1 MMNWWEILGISYD
14 SDLKTI
20 KKAYAKLLKIY
31 NPEEDPEGYQRLREA
46 YDQAIK
52 DVKNNNKQQNLN
64 INLVE
69 NIREEWDV
77 NEKVIEKQYQN
88 INNNYEE
95 QNNNNYTNQKIEEF
109 LDKLNKIY
117 NDNSL
122 KKNTNVWEELLNMD
136 VVWNV
141 YSAPII
147 EDYMFEFLVNRKD
160 LPLNIW
166 YILDHY
172 FNWTKKERN
181 LYEKYD
187 RETLEEVFNTLQ
199 NISQFKY
206 EYIKQI
212 DPNFIEKYLSLRD
225 QGCKAL
231 KNRDYYEAQECLLSA
246 YEIFKHDAELLKL
259 IGAFYFEIRNLDKSL
274 KFYKL
279 AFEINKSDLDAALY
293 IGNILTIKLC
303 FPEALPYVEMCL
315 AANSNNVVVLNNIG
329 YCYYF
334 TGDLIKA
341 KESFKRLLEFQPKN
355 RGIKKCLETIEA
367 ELEGKNVKPLKL
379 KEYKRKKKKIIK
391 KKNKRQKTEASM
403 KKARIK
409 VIAIL
414 TILTFLFFKLNFMF
428 QASVNNDDT
437 EENTEYQNKND
448 KQDEIYDE
456 DETVFKTIKTR
467 EDLRNVDYY
476 INLRIYLD
484 EVKSTD
490 YFKIS
495 EEFKGK
501 TILSKTEIEANNLQD
516 KIESKIFVGIFD
528 TGAILFADKNY
539 KEGTVN
545 KNAKYKIEGALC
557 AIDRE
562 AFESI
567 KTEFEFHNESDKD
580 WRNGLY
586 IDCSPEEV
594 ERLRKYNESF
604 EMRDGKRIKVAKTL
618 EEFKESGYDALH
630 SIYLKN
636 IIPLNIYVNVDEN
649 GKFDFRKKE
658 ELNGESFNNKIYTQ
672 AFVGQIDGKN
682 VMFIDSNFSINNV
695 DSNRGYN
702 IEGYKYKFTIKEAI
716 KLPTEKGQN
725 VDLVEIDPCFLY
737 NTNLKL

>member
-52 DVKNNNKQQNLN
+52 AVKNNNKQQNLH

-69 NIREEWDV
+69 NINDELDV
-77 NEKVIEKQYQN
+77 NEQIIKKQYEN
-88 INNNYEE
+88 INNYYEE
-95 QNNNNYTNQKIEEF
+95 QNNNNDINQKIEEF
-109 LDKLNKIY
+109 LDKLNEIY

-122 KKNTNVWEELLNMD
+122 KKDTEVWENLLNMD

-147 EDYMFEFLVNRKD
+147 EDYMFEFLLDHKD

-166 YILDHY
+166 YILDYY

-181 LYEKYD
+181 LYGKYD
-187 RETLEEVFNTLQ
+187 RETLEEVFKTLQ
-199 NISQFKY
+199 NLGPLKY

-212 DPNFIEKYLSLRD
+212 DPNFIEKYLSLRK
-225 QGCKAL
+225 QGYEAL
-231 KNRDYYEAQECLLSA
+231 ESNDYYEAQECLLSA
-246 YEIFKHDAELLKL
+246 YEIFKQDAELLKL
-259 IGAFYFEIRNLDKSL
+259 IGAFYFQIRDLDKSL
-274 KFYKL
+274 EFYKL
-279 AFEINKSDLDAALY
+279 AFEINKSDLHAALY
-293 IGNILTIKLC
+293 IGNILTIKLY
-303 FPEALPYVEMCL
+303 FSEALPYVEMYL
-315 AANSNNVVVLNNIG
+315 AANSNDVVALNNIG

-334 TGDLIKA
+334 TGNLLKA
-341 KESFKRLLEFQPKN
+341 KKSFKRLLEFQPKN

-379 KEYKRKKKKIIK
+379 KKYKPRKKKIVK
-391 KKNKRQKTEASM
+391 KKSKRQKTEASM
-403 KKARIK
+403 EKARVT
-409 VIAIL
+409 VITIL

-428 QASVNNDDT
+428 QAPVNNNHT
-437 EENTEYQNKND
+437 EENTEY
-448 KQDEIYDE
+448 QDEIYDE
-456 DETVFKTIKTR
+456 DETVFKAIKTR

-484 EVKSTD
+484 EVKPTD

-495 EEFKGK
+495 EEFRGK

-516 KIESKIFVGIFD
+516 KIESKVFVGIFD

-562 AFESI
+562 VFENI
-567 KTEFEFHNESDKD
+567 KTEFELHNESDKD

-604 EMRDGKRIKVAKTL
+604 EMRDGRRIKVAKTL

-636 IIPLNIYVNVDEN
+636 IIPLNVYVNVDEN

-658 ELNGESFNNKIYTQ
+658 ELNGESFKNKTYTK
-672 AFVGQIDGKN
+672 AFVGEIDGKN
-682 VMFIDSNFSINNV
+682 VMFIDSNFSIDNV

-702 IEGYKYKFTIKEAI
+702 IEGYKYKFIIKEEI

>member
-20 KKAYAKLLKIY
+20 KKAYAKLLKTY

-46 YDQAIK
+46 YDKAIK
-52 DVKNNNKQQNLN
+52 DVKNNNKQQNLH

-69 NIREEWDV
+69 NVNDELDV
-77 NEKVIEKQYQN
+77 NEQIIKKQYEN
-88 INNNYEE
+88 VNNYYEG
-95 QNNNNYTNQKIEEF
+95 QNNNNHINQKIEEF
-109 LDKLNKIY
+109 LDRLNEIY

-122 KKNTNVWEELLNMD
+122 KKNTEVWEELLNMD

-147 EDYMFEFLVNRKD
+147 EDYMFEFLLNHKD

-166 YILDHY
+166 CILDHY

-187 RETLEEVFNTLQ
+187 IETVEEFFKALQ

-259 IGAFYFEIRNLDKSL
+259 IGAFYFEIRDLDKSL

-293 IGNILTIKLC
+293 IGNILTIKLY
-303 FPEALPYVEMCL
+303 FSEALPYVEMYL
-315 AANSNNVVVLNNIG
+315 AANSNNVVALNNIG

-334 TGDLIKA
+334 TGNLIKA

-379 KEYKRKKKKIIK
+379 KKYKPKKKKVVK

-428 QASVNNDDT
+428 QAPVNNDDT
-437 EENTEYQNKND
+437 EKNTEYQNENN

-484 EVKSTD
+484 EVKPTD

-528 TGAILFADKNY
+528 TGAILFTDKNY
-539 KEGTVN
+539 KEGTAN

-604 EMRDGKRIKVAKTL
+604 EMRDGKRIKIVKTL

-636 IIPLNIYVNVDEN
+636 IMPLNVYVNVDEN

-658 ELNGESFNNKIYTQ
+658 ELNGESFKNKIYTQ

-682 VMFIDSNFSINNV
+682 VMFIDSNFSIDNV

-702 IEGYKYKFTIKEAI
+702 IEGYKYKFTIEEEI
-716 KLPTEKGQN
+716 KLPTEQGQN
-725 VDLVEIDPCFLY
+725 VDSVVIEPQFIY